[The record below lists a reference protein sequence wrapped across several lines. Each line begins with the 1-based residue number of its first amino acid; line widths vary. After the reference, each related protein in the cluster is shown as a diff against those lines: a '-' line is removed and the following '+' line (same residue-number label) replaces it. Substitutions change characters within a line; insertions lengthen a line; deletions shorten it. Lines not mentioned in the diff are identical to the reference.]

1 MLIEGDRIG
10 DFELLRVLGKGG
22 FGAVWQARE
31 RRSGRT
37 AAIKVLHSDLRKVRS
52 DRGPSLADRFLT
64 EARILKTLD
73 HPGVVRVLEVF
84 DHREDGVIAYA
95 MEMLVGSDLAA
106 LRPEID
112 GAALIDVFAQV
123 AGTLAHLHARGVL
136 HRDVKPS
143 NIFVCDAEDGGY
155 ERAVKLIDFGVAK
168 DLDGGSIAESTA
180 TGMLVGTVQS
190 MPPEAFLRLN
200 GEEVELT
207 GAVDQWGLGV
217 ALYRMI
223 SGRAPFRSEAILEL
237 ISEIQ
242 RRPAQPLVPADQF
255 VADDAAAQLE
265 PVILRCIAKRPEARY
280 ADMSALAAEL
290 TRLSRE
296 VSAERTVGRPWGLAR
311 PEWPPPP
318 PPRAPASLAGAELT
332 DEAEVPDEGSRTQ
345 IAGPE
350 HRQRLAE
357 TARRAPVRAHEGALD
372 SAPQPPR
379 APSPPSTRASD
390 RAGSAP
396 GEDEEELQAEGA
408 HDEFT
413 QLAPRAEREPVRGG
427 PRGAGG
433 GKAALSRAAP
443 GPSGDAGPAAAPRRV
458 SSRSRGGAGT
468 TPSSAPRSSR
478 PAPSSEPSPVAP
490 RPPRAPEPRKGES
503 GFADTL
509 LSGSAPDDLD
519 QELAP
524 PSPARGPERAAEG
537 GSTAL
542 PASSGLV
549 APEWDQL
556 SAFAPSPALRPR
568 SIAPPPITTA
578 PPPLS
583 APAVIAPR
591 ASLPPASQLAPRPA
605 PRRQWGLWGALLFA
619 VALVATSLGWL
630 LTSR

>member
-1 MLIEGDRIG
+1 MLTEGDRIG

-31 RRSGRT
+31 RRSGRN
-37 AAIKVLHSDLRKVRS
+37 AAIKVLHSDLRKVRN

-112 GAALIDVFAQV
+112 AAALIDVFAQV
-123 AGTLAHLHARGVL
+123 AGTLAYLHARGVL

-242 RRPAQPLVPADQF
+242 VRPAQALVPADQF
-255 VADDAAAQLE
+255 VADDAVAQLE
-265 PVILRCIAKRPEARY
+265 PVILRCMAKRPEARY

-296 VSAERTVGRPWGLAR
+296 VSAERTVGRRWGLAR

-318 PPRAPASLAGAELT
+318 PPGVTGPPGTTSGAELT

-350 HRQRLAE
+350 HRARLAE
-357 TARRAPVRAHEGALD
+357 TARRAPARAHEGALSPTSSRPPD
-372 SAPQPPR
+372 LAGGAPDE
-379 APSPPSTRASD
+379 A
-390 RAGSAP
+390 
-396 GEDEEELQAEGA
+396 DEESQSESG

-413 QLAPRAEREPVRGG
+413 QLAPRAELEPVRGG
-427 PRGAGG
+427 PRGGG
-433 GKAALSRAAP
+433 RPAPGRAAA
-443 GPSGDAGPAAAPRRV
+443 GPSSDAGPAAAPRRV
-458 SSRSRGGAGT
+458 SSGSRGGAPGT
-468 TPSSAPRSSR
+468 ASPSGSRSSR
-478 PAPSSEPSPVAP
+478 PAPSSEPPAAA
-490 RPPRAPEPRKGES
+490 RALRAPESRKGLS

-519 QELAP
+519 QELVP
-524 PSPARGPERAAEG
+524 PPPPRGPERATESGA
-537 GSTAL
+537 A

-556 SAFAPSPALRPR
+556 SAFAPSPAPRPR

-578 PPPLS
+578 PAPLS

-591 ASLPPASQLAPRPA
+591 ASPPPASQPA
-605 PRRQWGLWGALLFA
+605 PRRHWGLWGALLFA

-630 LTSR
+630 LASR